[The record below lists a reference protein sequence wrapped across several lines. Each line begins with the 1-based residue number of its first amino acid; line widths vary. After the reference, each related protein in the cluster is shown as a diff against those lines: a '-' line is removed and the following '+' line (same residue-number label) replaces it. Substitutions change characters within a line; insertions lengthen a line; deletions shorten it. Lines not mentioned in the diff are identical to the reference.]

1 MAAGGRRALITGA
14 GGFVGRRLAR
24 RLADNG
30 WQVLSCDVTAPEGA
44 SGWRACDVADAAQVG
59 ALLDWARDVTHIFHL
74 AAITFVPDSG
84 REPARTFAVNTAGT
98 AHLAHGLVQ
107 RAMPA
112 RLIFIGSA
120 EAYGNPRALP
130 VTEDHPLAP
139 VNPYAISKAAADQ
152 FCAWAHAA
160 IGLDVIRMR
169 PFNHSGPGQSDQFV
183 LSAFAR
189 QLARIEAGK
198 QPPEIRV
205 GNLDAAR
212 DFSHV
217 DDIVRG
223 YEQAALHGQS
233 GEAYNICSGE
243 AVPVADA
250 LRRLVEKTAAHAA
263 IVPDPE
269 RLRAVEVPAVWG
281 DYGKLQRAT
290 GWRPEKNLD
299 QLLEDLLDYWR
310 QIETAVS
317 P

>member
-1 MAAGGRRALITGA
+1 MARGNRRALITGA

-24 RLADNG
+24 HLADNG
-30 WQVLSCDVTAPEGA
+30 WQVLACDVTAPENA
-44 SGWRACDVADAAQVG
+44 TDWRACDVADAVQVG
-59 ALLDWARDVTHIFHL
+59 ALLDWAQDVTHVFHL
-74 AAITFVPDSG
+74 AAITFVPESG

-98 AHLAHGLVQ
+98 AHLAHGLMQ
-107 RAMPA
+107 RAMTA
-112 RLIFIGSA
+112 RLVFIGSA

-130 VTEDHPLAP
+130 VTEEHPLAP

-160 IGLDVIRMR
+160 VGLDVVRMR

-223 YEQAALHGQS
+223 YELAAMQGES
-233 GEAYNICSGE
+233 GAAYNICSGR
-243 AVPVADA
+243 AVPVRDA
-250 LRRLVEKTAAHAA
+250 LARLVEKIPARVD

-269 RLRAVEVPAVWG
+269 RLRTVEVPAVWG
-281 DYGKLQRAT
+281 AYDKLQQAT

-299 QLLEDLLDYWR
+299 TLLEDLLNYWR
-310 QIETAVS
+310 GVEAS
-317 P
+317 